1 MAGTWIAQE
10 LNEPI
15 NLSAAKLSGL
25 VSKAYTGKAIKQ
37 VPAVKLGSLILKN
50 GRDFTV
56 SYKNNKKVGK
66 ATVIVKGKGNFTG
79 TKSAT
84 FKIVKYKQPM
94 TAKAAKKTQT
104 TKVST
109 LKKKSATLAKPVIVK
124 KAKGKLTYANA
135 STSKAAKA
143 FKVNAK
149 TGKVTIPKGT
159 KKGTY
164 TMKVKAIA
172 AGAGQYA
179 YGTKT
184 VSFKVKVK

>member
-1 MAGTWIAQE
+1 MK
-10 LNEPI
+10 
-15 NLSAAKLSGL
+15 S
-25 VSKAYTGKAIKQ
+25 
-37 VPAVKLGSLILKN
+37 

-66 ATVIVKGKGNFTG
+66 ATVTVKGKGNFAG

-104 TKVST
+104 AKAST
-109 LKKKSATLAKPVIVK
+109 LKKKSVTLAKPITVK
-124 KAKGKLTYANA
+124 KAKGKVTYANA
-135 STSKAAKA
+135 STAKAAKA
-143 FKVNAK
+143 FKISAK

-164 TMKVKAIA
+164 TMKAKVIA